1 MEDIINV
8 SLIIN
13 QISHHNESTLVN
25 IKITRGGYLFNITKM
40 YI

>member
-25 IKITRGGYLFNITKM
+25 IKLTGGYLFNITKM
-40 YI
+40 YL